1 MLSNLGNVYK
11 RRAGFMILAVLAM
24 LAPAMTVYAS
34 DLSDA
39 THLRERCEKEIKAL
53 EVPVRNFGDASDLAS
68 FAEAEKQIKLGKV
81 KFIQT
86 KYQEAIVIYNEYLKI
101 QAALYR
107 SLAKKYVERTDKL
120 VDGVGVDLVDHVD
133 DQKVEKYMQMA
144 SQNLKD
150 AKTALDSPHPKG
162 AIDLCRT
169 AKNYALSAYKL
180 VGKAAPAEY
189 DRDAVDN
196 GNSVYGK

>member
-1 MLSNLGNVYK
+1 MMGSAIKALSGRVLSVVTVPL
-11 RRAGFMILAVLAM
+11 AFVILTGSAF
-24 LAPAMTVYAS
+24 AS

-53 EVPVRNFGDASDLAS
+53 EVPAKNFGDPADLAS

-86 KYQEAIVIYNEYLKI
+86 KYLKI
-101 QAALYR
+101 QSALYR
-107 SLAKKYVERTDKL
+107 SLAKKYVERTDTL
-120 VDGVGVDLVDHVD
+120 VDAVGVDLVDHVD
-133 DQKVEKYMQMA
+133 DKKVEKYMQMA

-150 AKTALDSPHPKG
+150 ARTALDSPHPKG

-180 VGKAAPAEY
+180 VGKTAPAQYEK
-189 DRDAVDN
+189 DIADN
-196 GNSVYGK
+196 GNALYVK